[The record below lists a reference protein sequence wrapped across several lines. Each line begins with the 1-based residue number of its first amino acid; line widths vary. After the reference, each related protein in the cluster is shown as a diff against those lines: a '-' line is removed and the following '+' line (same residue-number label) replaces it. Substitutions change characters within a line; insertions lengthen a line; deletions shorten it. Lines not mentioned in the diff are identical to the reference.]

1 MVATFRYIEEM
12 RHLRSRSNSSRG
24 FRDGALRDAPF
35 CSPGCRIG
43 IVCVFIRKFFETVA
57 PAASALGVRKKNF
70 ARLWENVKKKFTG
83 AKFETDT
90 AQKERPFPRRLTC
103 RSSRSVRIL
112 PFLNV
117 LKVRSKKCLF

>member
-1 MVATFRYIEEM
+1 MVATFRYIDEM

-24 FRDGALRDAPF
+24 FRDSALRDAPF
-35 CSPGCRIG
+35 SSPRCRIG
-43 IVCVFIRKFFETVA
+43 ILCVFVRKFFETAA

-90 AQKERPFPRRLTC
+90 AQKEPSFPCRLPC
-103 RSSRSVRIL
+103 RSSRSVRI
-112 PFLNV
+112 
-117 LKVRSKKCLF
+117 